1 MKTSSLNI
9 LLAVAACLPLAACA
23 PMPKLRA
30 NWYAVLDTEST
41 LLKPSPDQPTKEVY
55 RRVLAILNEDMTP
68 VTISDV
74 YLNPSWTRAEDKRGT
89 PLSKGHGARLLLPG
103 EMLLFQ
109 VKLEEFRTSE
119 TLLSRPRNEGP
130 WRCEFPTRVR
140 LNAKMEKQV
149 WKQHGYEVDAKDVV
163 IPIAQ
168 PFPSSLPLGWMH
180 GCEMAPGVQDPAPP
194 ATPASAAGS

>member
-1 MKTSSLNI
+1 MNKHSFK
-9 LLAVAACLPLAACA
+9 LLLMAALCLALSACA

-41 LLKPSPDQPTKEVY
+41 LPKPSPEQLTREVY

-74 YLNPSWTRAEDKRGT
+74 HLNPSWTRENDNLGT
-89 PLSKGHGARLLLPG
+89 PVVGGKPEKVLLPG
-103 EMLLFQ
+103 QMVLFQ
-109 VKLEEFRTSE
+109 VDIEDFLATD
-119 TLLSRPRNEGP
+119 TLLSRPRKEGP
-130 WRCEFPTRVR
+130 WLCEFPTRVR
-140 LNAKMEKQV
+140 LNAKMQKQV
-149 WKQHGYEVDAKDVV
+149 WKQHGYDVDAKDVV

-180 GCEMAPGVQDPAPP
+180 GCAMAPGVQVPALP